1 MNNRVEIEIR
11 GELALVTLN
20 RPEKYN
26 ALDMPMFDGIVDAVE
41 QLRANRDLRVVVL
54 RGAGKGFCSGLDMPQ
69 VMKNPLNVHALLK
82 KPDGRAANLAQD
94 VGYLWRTLPIPVIA
108 VTHGS
113 CFGGGFQIA
122 LGADFRFSTGDCR
135 FSIME
140 AKWGLIPDMSISL
153 SLRELIAIDIA
164 KELTM
169 TGRIFDGHEAK
180 SLGLV
185 TRICDDPLEE
195 ALEFAR
201 EITKGSPDAV
211 MYAKKLF
218 NDSWHA
224 DERAALDY
232 ETRYQK
238 KILGRWNHLVA
249 ASRNF
254 FRSPLGFKRRQSD

>member
-1 MNNRVEIEIR
+1 MSERVEIEIR
-11 GELALVTLN
+11 EQLALVTLN

-26 ALDMPMFDGIVDAVE
+26 ALDMAMFEAVTAAVE
-41 QLRANRDLRVVVL
+41 RLRANRALRVVVL
-54 RGAGKGFCSGLDMPQ
+54 RGAGKGFCSGLDMPS
-69 VMKNPLNVHALLK
+69 VMKNPLNVHTLLK
-82 KPDGRAANLAQD
+82 KEQGQAANLAQD
-94 VGYLWRTLPIPVIA
+94 MGYLWRTLPIPVIA

-113 CFGGGFQIA
+113 CFGGGFQMA
-122 LGADFRFSTGDCR
+122 LGADFRFSTRDCR

-140 AKWGLIPDMSISL
+140 TKWGLIPDMSISL
-153 SLRELIAIDIA
+153 TLKELVAMDVA

-169 TGRIFDGHEAK
+169 TGRIFDGEQAK

-185 TRICDDPLEE
+185 TRLCEDPLAE
-195 ALEFAR
+195 ALDFAEELCQR
-201 EITKGSPDAV
+201 SPDAV

-218 NDSWHA
+218 HDSWHA
-224 DERAALDY
+224 EERVALEL

-254 FRSPLGFKRRQSD
+254 FKSPLGFKNRQRG